1 MDASTSFKQ
10 NECLFTAVISLS
22 DSQTV
27 ELTASNRY
35 KKNLKRKKLK
45 MFYFKVKA
53 LQKYLQVNRNKGM
66 FHAVLKPLFLSLLCE
81 EQSSS
86 NNV

>member
-1 MDASTSFKQ
+1 MDASTSSKQ

-27 ELTASNRY
+27 ELTASSRY

-45 MFYFKVKA
+45 MFYFKVTA

-66 FHAVLKPLFLSLLCE
+66 FHAVLKH
-81 EQSSS
+81 SS
-86 NNV
+86 